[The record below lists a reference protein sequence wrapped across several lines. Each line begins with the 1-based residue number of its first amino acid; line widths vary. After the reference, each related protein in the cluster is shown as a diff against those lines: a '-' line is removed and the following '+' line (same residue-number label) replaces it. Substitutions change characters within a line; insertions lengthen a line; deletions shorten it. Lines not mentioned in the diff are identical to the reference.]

1 MGKQRFYVD
10 RVTDIETN
18 QESGMVRLTFGV
30 SEKGKDEEVVQLVI
44 HAGDLNKAF
53 QSVGQQMQST
63 FGGAGGPPGGGR
75 AGGRPGGPGG
85 PKGPGG
91 GFPGGPGGPQRP
103 GGPKGPGGKAPSL
116 SGFKDL
122 TKD

>member
-1 MGKQRFYVD
+1 MSNPRYYVEK
-10 RVTDIETN
+10 VTDIQVA

-30 SEKGKDEEVVQLVI
+30 SEGGKDEAVVQLAI

-53 QSVGQQMQST
+53 QMVGQKMQST
-63 FGGAGGPPGGGR
+63 FGGPGGPGAPGGR
-75 AGGRPGGPGG
+75 PGGRPGGPGG

-91 GFPGGPGGPQRP
+91 QQRP
-103 GGPKGPGGKAPSL
+103 GGPAPGGKGPSL